1 MKTIVTTAGLLLL
14 AGFAAHATTAS
25 AATCATTVQ
34 ANDAM
39 QYNTRVISVPA
50 SCKQFAVTLKHTGQL
65 PVTVMGHNLVVTKTA
80 DMAGVGADGMKAGAA
95 ANYVKAGDTRVIAAS
110 KLVGGGQS
118 TVVNIPVAKLKA
130 GESYS
135 FFCSF
140 PGHSSMMRGTLSLT
154 K

>member
-1 MKTIVTTAGLLLL
+1 MKNTIHMAGLLALL
-14 AGFAAHATTAS
+14 GLAAYANTAA

-39 QYNTRVISVPA
+39 QFSTKAIAVPA
-50 SCKQFAVTLKHTGQL
+50 SCKQFAVTLKHSGQL
-65 PVTVMGHNLVVTKTA
+65 PVAVMGHNLVVSKTA
-80 DMAGVGADGMKAGAA
+80 DAAGVGADGMKAGAA
-95 ANYVKAGDTRVIAAS
+95 ANYVKAGDARVIAAS
-110 KLVGGGQS
+110 KLIGGGQS

-130 GESYS
+130 GESYE

-140 PGHSSMMRGTLSLT
+140 PGHSSMMRGTVSLA